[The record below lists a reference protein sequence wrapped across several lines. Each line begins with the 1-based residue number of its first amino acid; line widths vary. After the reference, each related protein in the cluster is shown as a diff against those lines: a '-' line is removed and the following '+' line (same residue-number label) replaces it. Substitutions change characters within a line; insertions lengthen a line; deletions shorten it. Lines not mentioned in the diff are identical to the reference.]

1 LEIPQFSMTEVET
14 VCVRRFWPTGGSDTS
29 LIEAPNPSAT
39 LAATAD
45 GGVVIQ
51 GDGKILVAGATV
63 TPTDKTAMRF
73 LGGPLSYR
81 ACSLDMDGDGVTT
94 ATVDGLISTRVML
107 GLTGT
112 AVTTGITFPAAATR
126 TNWTAIRSF
135 LVTHCEMNLP

>member
-1 LEIPQFSMTEVET
+1 MTLAET
-14 VCVRRFWPTGGSDTS
+14 VCVRRYWPTGAFDDS
-29 LIEAPNPSAT
+29 LAEAPNPAAT

-45 GGVVIQ
+45 GGVVVQ
-51 GDGKILVAGATV
+51 RDGKILVAGATV

-73 LGGPLSYR
+73 IGGPLSYR
-81 ACSLDMDGDGVTT
+81 ACSLDLDGDGMTT
-94 ATVDGLISTRVML
+94 ATIDGLISTRVML

-126 TNWTAIRSF
+126 TNWTAIRNF